1 MITLALWLTFQ
12 QSNFNPASLIQCQE
26 GELPIILTAPHGGKL
41 PIAGVPERSKID
53 TPQFATVEDIRTNL
67 LAERTAVQIEK
78 DTGKKVFIVIAK
90 FARKYADANRPVE
103 YGTECDAAAK
113 VHQEYHKTLK
123 SYVDKVTK
131 NFPQALLI
139 DIHGQG
145 SDKAVVYRGTQ
156 NRKTVTGFPEVQI
169 TGPSSLLGK
178 LESSGI
184 KLVPETKDSVAK
196 ETTKFT
202 GGYIVQTY
210 GAKNQPKIMAIQLEW
225 GSNYRQTSTLDE
237 TADKLAKAI
246 ESHYF
251 AYLAHQL
258 LQAPHHFH
266 LAR

>member
-1 MITLALWLTFQ
+1 M
-12 QSNFNPASLIQCQE
+12 
-26 GELPIILTAPHGGKL
+26 K
-41 PIAGVPERSKID
+41 KI
-53 TPQFATVEDIRTNL
+53 R
-67 LAERTAVQIEK
+67 
-78 DTGKKVFIVIAK
+78 K

-131 NFPQALLI
+131 NFPQAILL

-156 NRKTVTGFPEVQI
+156 NRNTVNGFPEVQI
-169 TGPSSLLGK
+169 TGPNSLLGK

-184 KLVPETKDSVAK
+184 KLVPENKDSEEK
-196 ETTKFT
+196 ESTKFT
-202 GGYIVQTY
+202 GGYIVQTF

-251 AYLAHQL
+251 AYLAQQR